1 ERYGALFTSSP
12 KLLMNTHS
20 SVADNSYAA
29 PTDAPKVEKIA
40 APPKTASSLTVSPVL
55 EKEILKKEATTQE
68 NAKAAVSCQPK
79 QMVAQQ
85 TTYKE
90 APKHEPAAKTK
101 EADAGR
107 SDTGRTD
114 TERTDAGAAKV
125 EGFSSAT
132 PPPATQDSLNTK
144 TLKQI
149 FQLSPIGMTILD
161 LSGGFLSANQSFCDA
176 VGYTERELIMLT
188 FTDLTH
194 PEDVPL
200 LRSLGEQ
207 LLEGERQHFQVE
219 TRHWSK
225 DEKPLHVGLTVTMVR
240 DGHQR
245 PICFLLQVVNLT
257 EQKWME
263 AQLRHR
269 DFYDALTGL
278 ANRALFVNRVEQA
291 VIRLERNASH
301 QCAVLFL
308 DLDRF
313 KVINDSLGHTIGDQ
327 LLSALAG
334 RLESCIR
341 RCDTL
346 ARLGGDEFAI
356 LLEEIDGLDDALA
369 VCDRIHDSLKTP
381 FKLSN
386 YEVFA
391 NISIGL
397 VCSSVGYEK
406 SSDLL
411 RNADTALYRAK
422 GQGGACHTVF
432 DQTMHQRAVAL
443 WQMATQAQ
451 FAVQREELKLRYQPV
466 IDISTGRVVGVEA
479 LIRWHHP
486 QHGSISPSEF
496 IPVMEE
502 TGVITLIG
510 QWVLREACQKVK
522 TWQDLLPASCP
533 IKINVNLSA
542 RQLAQADLAKQVA
555 QILAETGLP
564 AQSLR
569 LEITETAIMHNSK
582 EAIEVLKQLR
592 LLKVGLCID
601 DFGIGYSSLS
611 RLQQLPIDILK
622 IDRSFVQNIGARGE
636 NTEIVRTI
644 IDLADNL
651 GMDIVAEGVETQEQL
666 EGLRALGCQNVQGFY
681 FARPMTPEDAL
692 RFIQESN
699 L

>member
-1 ERYGALFTSSP
+1 
-12 KLLMNTHS
+12 MNTHT
-20 SVADNSYAA
+20 SVENSFTENGYAASTNAEMNGKDLAVSPPPESANSAPAQLPHKQHAA
-29 PTDAPKVEKIA
+29 PTPEQAFAETSAGKPSDLPPGEPPSSNQA
-40 APPKTASSLTVSPVL
+40 ASDQPSSDKPASH
-55 EKEILKKEATTQE
+55 K
-68 NAKAAVSCQPK
+68 
-79 QMVAQQ
+79 
-85 TTYKE
+85 
-90 APKHEPAAKTK
+90 PAANPQPSN
-101 EADAGR
+101 A
-107 SDTGRTD
+107 
-114 TERTDAGAAKV
+114 
-125 EGFSSAT
+125 
-132 PPPATQDSLNTK
+132 PQDSLNTK

-161 LSGGFLSANQSFCDA
+161 LTGGFLSANQSFCEA
-176 VGYTERELIMLT
+176 VGYEEHELIMLT

-207 LLEGERQHFQVE
+207 LLTGERQHFQVE

-225 DEKPLHVGLTVTMVR
+225 HEKPLHVGLTVTMVR
-240 DGHQR
+240 DSLQR

-291 VIRLERNASH
+291 VIRLERNAST

-356 LLEEIDGLDDALA
+356 LLEEIDGLEDALA
-369 VCDRIHDSLKTP
+369 VCDRVHNSLKTP
-381 FKLSN
+381 FKLNS

-391 NISIGL
+391 NISIGV

-466 IDISTGRVVGVEA
+466 IDIDTGRVVGVEA

-510 QWVLREACQKVK
+510 NWVLKEACQQVCK
-522 TWQDLLPASCP
+522 WQAALPQSSP

-542 RQLAQADLAKQVA
+542 RQLAQSDLPQQVA
-555 QILAETGLP
+555 EILEETGLP
-564 AQSLR
+564 PTALR
-569 LEITETAIMHNSK
+569 LEITETAIMQNSQ
-582 EAIEVLKQLR
+582 EALSVLR
-592 LLKVGLCID
+592 ELKKLNVGLCID

-611 RLQQLPIDILK
+611 RLQQLPVDILK
-622 IDRSFVQNIGARGE
+622 IDRAFVQNIGAKGE
-636 NTEIVRTI
+636 NTEIARTI
-644 IDLADNL
+644 IDLADSL
-651 GMDIVAEGVETQEQL
+651 SMDIVAEGVETEEQL
-666 EGLRALGCQNVQGFY
+666 EGLRSLGCKKIQGFY
-681 FARPMTPEDAL
+681 FAKPMTPEAAL
-692 RFIQESN
+692 RFIQKSN
-699 L
+699 QPSPEQ

>member
-1 ERYGALFTSSP
+1 
-12 KLLMNTHS
+12 MNTHS
-20 SVADNSYAA
+20 SVADSLSKQQRTSQSIEKSLEEGGSQPDKATDKSHHAA
-29 PTDAPKVEKIA
+29 A
-40 APPKTASSLTVSPVL
+40 AQLVD
-55 EKEILKKEATTQE
+55 TQE
-68 NAKAAVSCQPK
+68 IR
-79 QMVAQQ
+79 
-85 TTYKE
+85 E
-90 APKHEPAAKTK
+90 EWAPESAPESALEEPAPAKRAPS
-101 EADAGR
+101 E
-107 SDTGRTD
+107 
-114 TERTDAGAAKV
+114 
-125 EGFSSAT
+125 
-132 PPPATQDSLNTK
+132 PPANQNQDSLNTK

-161 LSGGFLSANQSFCDA
+161 LEGGFLSANQSFCEA

-188 FTDLTH
+188 FSDLTH

-200 LRSLGEQ
+200 LKSLGEQ
-207 LLEGERQHFQVE
+207 LLAGKRQHFQIE

-225 DEKPLHVGLTVTMVR
+225 EEKPLHVGLTVTMVR
-240 DGHQR
+240 DSQQR
-245 PICFLLQVVNLT
+245 PICFLLQVINLT

-269 DFYDALTGL
+269 AFYDELTGL
-278 ANRALFVNRVEQA
+278 ANRALFVNRLEQA
-291 VIRLERNASH
+291 IIRLERNASM

-327 LLSALAG
+327 LLTALAG

-356 LLEEIDGLDDALA
+356 LLEDIDGLEDAIA
-369 VCDRIHDSLKTP
+369 VCDRVHNCLAAP
-381 FKLSN
+381 FKLSS

-391 NISIGL
+391 NISIGV

-422 GQGGACHTVF
+422 AQGGACHTVF

-451 FAVQREELKLRYQPV
+451 FAVQREELKLHYQPI
-466 IDISTGRVVGVEA
+466 IDIDSNQVVAVEA
-479 LIRWHHP
+479 LIRWYHP
-486 QHGSISPSEF
+486 IHGTISPGEF

-510 QWVLREACQKVK
+510 QWVLREACLQMGRWRK
-522 TWQDLLPASCP
+522 TLEASGTKQS
-533 IKINVNLSA
+533 IKLNVNLSA
-542 RQLAQADLAKQVA
+542 RQLMQNDMTQQVATILADTDFLAKD
-555 QILAETGLP
+555 
-564 AQSLR
+564 LR
-569 LEITETAIMHNSK
+569 LEITETAIMHNSA
-582 EAIEVLKQLR
+582 EALSVLKELQALN
-592 LLKVGLCID
+592 VGLCID

-611 RLQQLPIDILK
+611 RLQEMPIDILK
-622 IDRSFVQNIGARGE
+622 IDRSFVQNIRGQGQ

-644 IDLADNL
+644 IDLADSL
-651 GMDIVAEGVETQEQL
+651 EMGIVAEGVETKGQL
-666 EGLRALGCQNVQGFY
+666 EGLRALGCRHIQGYY
-681 FARPMTPEDAL
+681 FAKPMTPEATL
-692 RFIQESN
+692 SFIQATN
-699 L
+699 H

>member
-1 ERYGALFTSSP
+1 MASP
-12 KLLMNTHS
+12 
-20 SVADNSYAA
+20 
-29 PTDAPKVEKIA
+29 PF
-40 APPKTASSLTVSPVL
+40 VS
-55 EKEILKKEATTQE
+55 
-68 NAKAAVSCQPK
+68 
-79 QMVAQQ
+79 
-85 TTYKE
+85 
-90 APKHEPAAKTK
+90 
-101 EADAGR
+101 
-107 SDTGRTD
+107 
-114 TERTDAGAAKV
+114 
-125 EGFSSAT
+125 SSAT
-132 PPPATQDSLNTK
+132 SLATTEALEEEALAEEALAEAPADVPKQTTTPAKPQPASQDSLNTK

-161 LSGGFLSANQSFCDA
+161 LSGGFLSANQSFCEA
-176 VGYTERELIMLT
+176 VGYSEIELIALT

-207 LLEGERQHFQVE
+207 LLAGDRQHFQVE

-225 DEKPLHVGLTVTMVR
+225 NEKPLHVGLTVTMVR
-240 DGHQR
+240 DSQQR

-257 EQKWME
+257 ERKWME

-269 DFYDALTGL
+269 DFYDVLTGL

-291 VIRLERNASH
+291 VIRLERNSSI

-327 LLSALAG
+327 LLTALAG
-334 RLESCIR
+334 RLEACIR

-369 VCDRIHDSLKTP
+369 VCDRIHSSLKTP
-381 FKLSN
+381 FKLSS

-391 NISIGL
+391 NISIGV

-422 GQGGACHTVF
+422 GQGGNCHKVF

-451 FAVQREELKLRYQPV
+451 FAVQRQELKLQYQPV
-466 IDISTGRVVGVEA
+466 IDIRNERVVGVEA

-486 QHGSISPSEF
+486 EHGTISPSEF

-510 QWVLREACQKVK
+510 QWVLREACQQICE
-522 TWQDLLPASCP
+522 WQTILPDDCP

-542 RQLAQADLAKQVA
+542 RQLNQSNLAEQVA
-555 QILAETGLP
+555 EVLAETGISETL
-564 AQSLR
+564 LR
-569 LEITETAIMHNSK
+569 LEITETAVMHNSK
-582 EAIEVLKQLR
+582 EALQVLSE
-592 LLKVGLCID
+592 LKALNVGLCID
-601 DFGIGYSSLS
+601 DFG
-611 RLQQLPIDILK
+611 
-622 IDRSFVQNIGARGE
+622 
-636 NTEIVRTI
+636 
-644 IDLADNL
+644 
-651 GMDIVAEGVETQEQL
+651 
-666 EGLRALGCQNVQGFY
+666 
-681 FARPMTPEDAL
+681 
-692 RFIQESN
+692 
-699 L
+699 

>member
-1 ERYGALFTSSP
+1 MAAANTPRSSGETP
-12 KLLMNTHS
+12 RRFAAPGNTRQDNRRRLCLLAEYASVDCSISLVLLVLTCSRIRPLRLSMKS
-20 SVADNSYAA
+20 SFGVAD
-29 PTDAPKVEKIA
+29 
-40 APPKTASSLTVSPVL
+40 SSLESSQVASRLAAAKRKSTEVSNVANL
-55 EKEILKKEATTQE
+55 NGQRE
-68 NAKAAVSCQPK
+68 KAASG
-79 QMVAQQ
+79 
-85 TTYKE
+85 
-90 APKHEPAAKTK
+90 
-101 EADAGR
+101 DA
-107 SDTGRTD
+107 
-114 TERTDAGAAKV
+114 
-125 EGFSSAT
+125 
-132 PPPATQDSLNTK
+132 DSLNTK
-144 TLKQI
+144 TLKQV

-161 LSGGFLSANQSFCDA
+161 LDGYFLSANQSFCEA
-176 VGYTERELIMLT
+176 VGYGERELISLS

-207 LLEGERQHFQVE
+207 LLVGDRQHFQIE

-225 DEKPLHVGLTVTMVR
+225 TEKPLHVGLTVTMVR
-240 DGHQR
+240 DSQQR
-245 PICFLLQVVNLT
+245 PVCFLVQVVNLT

-269 DFYDALTGL
+269 AFYDGLTGL

-313 KVINDSLGHTIGDQ
+313 KVINDSLGHTLGDQ

-356 LLEEIDGLDDALA
+356 LLEEIDGLEDAA
-369 VCDRIHDSLKTP
+369 MVCDRIHQSLKTP
-381 FKLSN
+381 FKLSG

-391 NISIGL
+391 NISIGV
-397 VCSSVGYEK
+397 VCSNVGYEK

-422 GQGGACHTVF
+422 AQGGNCYTVF

-451 FAVQREELKLRYQPV
+451 FAVEREELKLRYQPIV
-466 IDISTGRVVGVEA
+466 DLHTEEVVGLEA
-479 LIRWHHP
+479 LLRWYHP
-486 QHGSISPSEF
+486 QHGSISPGEF

-502 TGVITLIG
+502 TGVISMIG
-510 QWVLREACQKVK
+510 QWVLKEACLQVREWQKMTGNDALKV
-522 TWQDLLPASCP
+522 
-533 IKINVNLSA
+533 NVNLSA
-542 RQLAQADLAKQVA
+542 RQLAQSDLAEQVA
-555 QILAETGLP
+555 QILDETGLSRD
-564 AQSLR
+564 SLR
-569 LEITETAIMHNSK
+569 LEITETAIMHNSA
-582 EAIEVLKQLR
+582 EASEVLR
-592 LLKVGLCID
+592 SLKDLGVGLCID

-622 IDRSFVQNIGARGE
+622 IDRSFVQNIGAKGE

-644 IDLADNL
+644 IDLAVSL
-651 GMDIVAEGVETQEQL
+651 RMGVVAEGVETREQL
-666 EGLRALGCQNVQGFY
+666 DGLRSLHCRNIQGFY
-681 FARPMTPEDAL
+681 FAKPMTPEDTL
-692 RFIQESN
+692 RFMQTAAKDRS
-699 L
+699 

>member
-1 ERYGALFTSSP
+1 
-12 KLLMNTHS
+12 MNTHS
-20 SVADNSYAA
+20 SVANSPADQGLAA
-29 PTDAPKVEKIA
+29 D
-40 APPKTASSLTVSPVL
+40 
-55 EKEILKKEATTQE
+55 
-68 NAKAAVSCQPK
+68 
-79 QMVAQQ
+79 
-85 TTYKE
+85 
-90 APKHEPAAKTK
+90 
-101 EADAGR
+101 
-107 SDTGRTD
+107 
-114 TERTDAGAAKV
+114 
-125 EGFSSAT
+125 SAT
-132 PPPATQDSLNTK
+132 HKVDEQTKTLADTPADLPPTPPSEPNSIQPSAQTSAKKATHTSDQTSGQRCGQSSGPASGGTDDPIPSDSQDSLNTK

-188 FTDLTH
+188 FIDLTH

-207 LLEGERQHFQVE
+207 LLSGERVHFQVE

-225 DEKPLHVGLTVTMVR
+225 NEKPLHVGLTVTMVR
-240 DGHQR
+240 DSQQR

-269 DFYDALTGL
+269 DFYDVLTGL

-291 VIRLERNASH
+291 VIRLERNASI

-327 LLSALAG
+327 LLTALAG
-334 RLESCIR
+334 RLESCVR

-369 VCDRIHDSLKTP
+369 VCDRIHTSLKTP
-381 FKLSN
+381 FKLSS

-391 NISIGL
+391 NISIGV

-422 GQGGACHTVF
+422 GQGGNCHTVF

-451 FAVQREELKLRYQPV
+451 FAIEREELKLHYQPV
-466 IDISTGRVVGVEA
+466 VDITTDRVVGVEA
-479 LIRWHHP
+479 LIRWYHP

-510 QWVLREACQKVK
+510 HWVLKEACRQVRE
-522 TWQDLLPASCP
+522 WQQALPEDCR

-542 RQLAQADLAKQVA
+542 RQLTQSDLADQVGEV
-555 QILAETGLP
+555 LADTGLP
-564 AQSLR
+564 EQDLR

-582 EAIEVLKQLR
+582 EAVQVLKA
-592 LLKVGLCID
+592 LKALNVGICID

-644 IDLADNL
+644 IDLAENL
-651 GMDIVAEGVETQEQL
+651 GMDIVAEGVETIEQL
-666 EGLRALGCQNVQGFY
+666 EGLRSLGCQNVQGFY
-681 FARPMTPEDAL
+681 FAKPMTAQDAL
-692 RFIQESN
+692 TFIRESN
-699 L
+699 LTD

>member
-1 ERYGALFTSSP
+1 
-12 KLLMNTHS
+12 MNTHS
-20 SVADNSYAA
+20 SVANSTVDNSR
-29 PTDAPKVEKIA
+29 
-40 APPKTASSLTVSPVL
+40 TATVDMP
-55 EKEILKKEATTQE
+55 QE
-68 NAKAAVSCQPK
+68 
-79 QMVAQQ
+79 
-85 TTYKE
+85 E
-90 APKHEPAAKTK
+90 AAKSM
-101 EADAGR
+101 A
-107 SDTGRTD
+107 SPPF
-114 TERTDAGAAKV
+114 V
-125 EGFSSAT
+125 SSSAT
-132 PPPATQDSLNTK
+132 SLATTEALEEEALAEEALAAEALAEAPADVPKQTTTPAKPQPASQDSLNTK

-161 LSGGFLSANQSFCDA
+161 LSGGFLSANQSFCEA
-176 VGYTERELIMLT
+176 VGYSEIELIALT

-207 LLEGERQHFQVE
+207 LLAGDRQHFQVE

-225 DEKPLHVGLTVTMVR
+225 NEKPLHVGLTVTMVR
-240 DGHQR
+240 DSQQR

-257 EQKWME
+257 ERKWME

-269 DFYDALTGL
+269 DFYDVLTGL

-291 VIRLERNASH
+291 VIRLERNSSI

-327 LLSALAG
+327 LLTALAG
-334 RLESCIR
+334 RLEACIR

-369 VCDRIHDSLKTP
+369 VCDRIHSSLKTP
-381 FKLSN
+381 FKLSS

-391 NISIGL
+391 NISIGV

-422 GQGGACHTVF
+422 GQGGNCHKVF

-451 FAVQREELKLRYQPV
+451 FAVQRQELKLQYQPV
-466 IDISTGRVVGVEA
+466 IDIRNERVVGVEA

-486 QHGSISPSEF
+486 EHGTISPSEF

-510 QWVLREACQKVK
+510 QWVLREACQQICE
-522 TWQDLLPASCP
+522 WQTILPDDCP

-542 RQLAQADLAKQVA
+542 RQLNQSNLAEQVA
-555 QILAETGLP
+555 EVLAETGISETL
-564 AQSLR
+564 LR
-569 LEITETAIMHNSK
+569 LEITETAVMHNSK
-582 EAIEVLKQLR
+582 EALQVLSE
-592 LLKVGLCID
+592 LKALNVGLCID

-622 IDRSFVQNIGARGE
+622 IDRSFVQNIGPRGE

-644 IDLADNL
+644 IDLADN
-651 GMDIVAEGVETQEQL
+651 
-666 EGLRALGCQNVQGFY
+666 
-681 FARPMTPEDAL
+681 
-692 RFIQESN
+692 
-699 L
+699 

>member
-1 ERYGALFTSSP
+1 MDTL
-12 KLLMNTHS
+12 S
-20 SVADNSYAA
+20 SVADATANGCASSDEFKGEEGKQGVADSHVEPTTLTQNNAHTSA
-29 PTDAPKVEKIA
+29 PSS
-40 APPKTASSLTVSPVL
+40 TASSS
-55 EKEILKKEATTQE
+55 I
-68 NAKAAVSCQPK
+68 
-79 QMVAQQ
+79 
-85 TTYKE
+85 
-90 APKHEPAAKTK
+90 
-101 EADAGR
+101 DASG
-107 SDTGRTD
+107 SQ
-114 TERTDAGAAKV
+114 DA
-125 EGFSSAT
+125 
-132 PPPATQDSLNTK
+132 LNTK

-161 LSGGFLSANQSFCDA
+161 LDGGFLSANQSFCDA

-207 LLEGERQHFQVE
+207 LLTGERVHFQVE

-225 DEKPLHVGLTVTMVR
+225 HEKPLHVGLTVTMVR
-240 DGHQR
+240 DAQQR

-291 VIRLERNASH
+291 VIRLERNASI

-313 KVINDSLGHTIGDQ
+313 KVINDSLGHSVGDQ

-356 LLEEIDGLDDALA
+356 LLEGIDGLEDAVA
-369 VCDRIHDSLKTP
+369 VCDRIHSSLKTP
-381 FKLSN
+381 FKLSG

-391 NISIGL
+391 NISIGV
-397 VCSSVGYEK
+397 VCSNVGYEK

-422 GQGGACHTVF
+422 SQGGNCHTIF

-451 FAVQREELKLRYQPV
+451 FAVQREELRLHYQPV
-466 IDISTGRVVGVEA
+466 VDIVTNRVVGVEA
-479 LIRWHHP
+479 LIRWQHP
-486 QHGSISPSEF
+486 QHGWISPSEF

-510 QWVLREACQKVK
+510 EWVLQEACHQICE
-522 TWQDLLPASCP
+522 WQEALPAGCP
-533 IKINVNLSA
+533 IKLNVNLSA
-542 RQLAQADLAKQVA
+542 RQLTQDNLVQQVA
-555 QILAETGLP
+555 EVLTDTGLSEK
-564 AQSLR
+564 SLR

-582 EAIEVLKQLR
+582 AAAQVLKE
-592 LLKVGLCID
+592 LKDLDVGICID

-611 RLQQLPIDILK
+611 RLQQLPIDVLK

-644 IDLADNL
+644 VDLANSL
-651 GMDIVAEGVETQEQL
+651 GMDVVAEGVETIDQL
-666 EGLRALGCQNVQGFY
+666 EGLRALGCQYVQGFY
-681 FARPMTPEDAL
+681 FAKPMSAKETL
-692 RFIQESN
+692 LFIQSAN
-699 L
+699 A

>member
-1 ERYGALFTSSP
+1 
-12 KLLMNTHS
+12 MNTHS
-20 SVADNSYAA
+20 SVAEYPIEPQTSRSVDSATDVDSTPCGSADLASNKGEPKECDRKKTPPSHPQDSFEEAEDEKA
-29 PTDAPKVEKIA
+29 PDAP
-40 APPKTASSLTVSPVL
+40 
-55 EKEILKKEATTQE
+55 
-68 NAKAAVSCQPK
+68 
-79 QMVAQQ
+79 Q
-85 TTYKE
+85 TLPSETS
-90 APKHEPAAKTK
+90 EPA
-101 EADAGR
+101 DVP
-107 SDTGRTD
+107 DD
-114 TERTDAGAAKV
+114 
-125 EGFSSAT
+125 
-132 PPPATQDSLNTK
+132 QDSLNTK

-161 LSGGFLSANQSFCDA
+161 LEGGFLSANQSFCEA

-188 FTDLTH
+188 FADLTH

-200 LRSLGEQ
+200 LKALGEE
-207 LLEGERQHFQVE
+207 LLQGERQHFQIE

-225 DEKPLHVGLTVTMVR
+225 YEKPLHVSLTVTMVR
-240 DGHQR
+240 DSKQR
-245 PICFLLQVVNLT
+245 PICFLLQVINLT

-269 DFYDALTGL
+269 AFYDELTGL
-278 ANRALFVNRVEQA
+278 ANRALFVNRLEQA
-291 VIRLERNASH
+291 VIRLERNASK

-313 KVINDSLGHTIGDQ
+313 KVINDSLGHSVGDQ

-356 LLEEIDGLDDALA
+356 LLEEIDGLDDAIA
-369 VCDRIHDSLKTP
+369 VCDRVHNSLKAP
-381 FKLSN
+381 FKIGS

-391 NISIGL
+391 NISIGV

-422 GQGGACHTVF
+422 ALGGSCHTVF

-451 FAVQREELKLRYQPV
+451 FAVQREELKLHYQPV
-466 IDISTGRVVGVEA
+466 IDINQNKVVAVEA
-479 LIRWHHP
+479 LIRWYHP
-486 QHGSISPSEF
+486 QHGNISPGEF

-510 QWVLREACQKVK
+510 QWVLKEACIQAKR
-522 TWQDLLPASCP
+522 WQEALAAKGAEYRL
-533 IKINVNLSA
+533 KLNVNLSA
-542 RQLAQADLAKQVA
+542 RQLTQNDMAQQVA
-555 QILAETGLP
+555 KILKETNFSP
-564 AQSLR
+564 EDLR
-569 LEITETAIMHNSK
+569 LEITETAIMRNSA
-582 EAIEVLKQLR
+582 EALAVLRELR
-592 LLKVGLCID
+592 ALNIGLCID

-611 RLQQLPIDILK
+611 RLQEMPIDILK
-622 IDRSFVQNIGARGE
+622 IDRSFVQNIRGRGE

-644 IDLADNL
+644 IDLAESLDM
-651 GMDIVAEGVETQEQL
+651 GIVAEGVETKAQL
-666 EGLRALGCQNVQGFY
+666 EGLRSLGCQNIQGFY
-681 FARPMTPEDAL
+681 FARPMTPDDTL
-692 RFIQESN
+692 QFIQETN
-699 L
+699 H

>member
-1 ERYGALFTSSP
+1 
-12 KLLMNTHS
+12 MNTHS
-20 SVADNSYAA
+20 SVANSTVDNSR
-29 PTDAPKVEKIA
+29 
-40 APPKTASSLTVSPVL
+40 TATVDMP
-55 EKEILKKEATTQE
+55 QE
-68 NAKAAVSCQPK
+68 
-79 QMVAQQ
+79 
-85 TTYKE
+85 E
-90 APKHEPAAKTK
+90 AAKSM
-101 EADAGR
+101 A
-107 SDTGRTD
+107 SPPF
-114 TERTDAGAAKV
+114 V
-125 EGFSSAT
+125 SSSAT
-132 PPPATQDSLNTK
+132 SLATTEALEEEALAEEALAAEALAEAPADVPKQTTTPAKPQPASQDSLNTK

-161 LSGGFLSANQSFCDA
+161 LSGGFLSANQSFCEA
-176 VGYTERELIMLT
+176 VGYSEIELIALT

-207 LLEGERQHFQVE
+207 LLAGDRQHFQVE

-225 DEKPLHVGLTVTMVR
+225 NEKPLHVGLTVTMVR
-240 DGHQR
+240 DSQQR

-257 EQKWME
+257 ERKWME

-269 DFYDALTGL
+269 DFYDVLTGL

-291 VIRLERNASH
+291 VIRLERNSSI

-327 LLSALAG
+327 LLTALAG
-334 RLESCIR
+334 RLEACIR

-369 VCDRIHDSLKTP
+369 VCDRIHSSLKTP
-381 FKLSN
+381 FKLSS

-391 NISIGL
+391 NISIGV

-422 GQGGACHTVF
+422 GQGGNCHKVF

-451 FAVQREELKLRYQPV
+451 FAVQRQELKLQYQPV
-466 IDISTGRVVGVEA
+466 IDIRNERVVGVEA

-486 QHGSISPSEF
+486 EHGTISPSEF

-510 QWVLREACQKVK
+510 QWVLREACQQICE
-522 TWQDLLPASCP
+522 WQTILPDDCP

-542 RQLAQADLAKQVA
+542 RQLNQSNLAEQVA
-555 QILAETGLP
+555 EVLAETGISETL
-564 AQSLR
+564 LR
-569 LEITETAIMHNSK
+569 LEITETAVMHNSK
-582 EAIEVLKQLR
+582 EALQVLSE
-592 LLKVGLCID
+592 LKALNVGLCID

-622 IDRSFVQNIGARGE
+622 IDRSFVQNIGPRGE

-651 GMDIVAEGVETQEQL
+651 DMDIVAEGVETKEQL
-666 EGLRALGCQNVQGFY
+666 EGLRALGCKNVQGFY
-681 FARPMTPEDAL
+681 FAKPMTPEAAL
-692 RFIQESN
+692 KFIQSTNSRE
-699 L
+699 LLDGR